1 MTTKPSWLAEV
12 ENVEVPGLELGDA
25 EVILDSPK
33 VGEALKALAE
43 KIEVPEGEE
52 KAG

>member
-1 MTTKPSWLAEV
+1 MTTKPSWLDGV
-12 ENVEVPGLELGDA
+12 ENVEVPGLDLGDA